1 MINYRSICAVL
12 AIMFLV
18 GGNAFSQKLKP
29 EEILAKHLDAIAP
42 AEVRAG
48 AKTLISVGNGTSKF
62 TSQKDITL
70 QGRLV
75 LASDNAKSFLGMNMN
90 SSEYRGETF
99 AYNGKDLFV
108 GFASNGARSVF
119 GNFVQSNGA
128 IVTEGLMG
136 GVLSTGWALTR
147 LETSKA
153 KLSGGGVKKINGQ
166 ELYALEYSKK
176 GGGDID
182 VVLFFDKETFRHV
195 RTEYKRMSSAGIG
208 SRPEQSSGFNETRFM
223 LVEEFNDFKAESG
236 LMLPHSYRVFYS
248 VTGGQGTTGI
258 EWKFDLTEFA
268 VNQKLDSATFETP
281 TK

>member
-1 MINYRSICAVL
+1 MMNYRSICAVL
-12 AIMFLV
+12 ALTLV
-18 GGNAFSQKLKP
+18 VAGSAVSQKLKP
-29 EEILAKHLDAIAP
+29 EEILAKHLESIAP
-42 AEVRAG
+42 ADVRAG
-48 AKTLISVGNGTSKF
+48 AKTLIAVGNGTSKF

-99 AYNGKDLFV
+99 AFNGKDLFI

-119 GNFVQSNGA
+119 GNFIQSNGA

-147 LETSKA
+147 LEANKA
-153 KLSGGGVKKINGQ
+153 KLSGVGTKKINGQ
-166 ELYALEYSKK
+166 ELYAVDYSKK

-182 VVLFFDKETFRHV
+182 IVLFFDKETFRHV

-208 SRPEQSSGFNETRFM
+208 SRPEQSTGFSETRFL
-223 LVEEFNDFKAESG
+223 LVEEFGDFKAQSG
-236 LMLPHSYRVFYS
+236 MMLPHSYRVFYS

-268 VNQKLDSATFETP
+268 VNQKLDSTTFETP
-281 TK
+281 AK